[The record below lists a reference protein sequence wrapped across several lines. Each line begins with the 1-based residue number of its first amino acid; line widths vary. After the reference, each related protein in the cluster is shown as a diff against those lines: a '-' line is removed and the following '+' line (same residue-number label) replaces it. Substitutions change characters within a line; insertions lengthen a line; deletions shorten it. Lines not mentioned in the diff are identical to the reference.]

1 MRRGL
6 LIAVLAAA
14 LVACGQ
20 PADQPGGDTIT
31 DPGASAGVETDEGF
45 EPNFDDL
52 EPVNPAL
59 LAAPNAAF
67 AAIEPSE
74 VGVFPAPSVL
84 QALEPLIPPEAF
96 EEDAAISV
104 SVREDGETI
113 WADVVRENIPDDSVA
128 AGHIR
133 IEFRREPE
141 GWFPTNA
148 YRRWMCRRGDVA
160 NQWSSA
166 LCP

>member
-6 LIAVLAAA
+6 LIAVLVGA
-14 LVACGQ
+14 LAACGQ
-20 PADQPGGDTIT
+20 PQPQEGGDVIS
-31 DPGASAGVETDEGF
+31 DPAASAGVEPDDGL

-52 EPVNPAL
+52 ESVNPAL
-59 LAAPNAAF
+59 LAAPNSAF
-67 AAIEPSE
+67 AAIESSE
-74 VGVFPAPSVL
+74 VGVFPASSVL
-84 QALEPLIPPEAF
+84 EALEPLIPPEAF

>member
-20 PADQPGGDTIT
+20 PADQPGGDTIS
-31 DPGASAGVETDEGF
+31 DPASSVAIEPDDGL
-45 EPNFDDL
+45 EPNFDV

-59 LAAPNAAF
+59 LAAPSAAF

-84 QALEPLIPPEAF
+84 EALEPLIPPEAF

-104 SVREDGETI
+104 SLREEGETV

>member
-1 MRRGL
+1 MRGL
-6 LIAVLAAA
+6 IAAAMIAALAA
-14 LVACGQ
+14 CGEPRQ
-20 PADQPGGDTIT
+20 QGGGDTIS
-31 DPGASAGVETDEGF
+31 DASTAAVGEQEQAAA
-45 EPNFDDL
+45 PNFDDL

-59 LAAPNAAF
+59 LAAPHSAF
-67 AAIEPSE
+67 TAIEPSE
-74 VGVFPAPSVL
+74 VDVFAAPTVFE
-84 QALEPLIPPEAF
+84 ALEPLIPPEAF

-104 SVREDGETI
+104 SVREDGDI
-113 WADVVRENIPDDSVA
+113 VWADIVRENIPDDAVA

-148 YRRWMCRRGDVA
+148 YRRWMCRRGERA

-166 LCP
+166 QCP

>member
-1 MRRGL
+1 MMRRLIMAG
-6 LIAVLAAA
+6 LIAALA
-14 LVACGQ
+14 ACGQ
-20 PADQPGGDTIT
+20 PQQQSGDTIT
-31 DPGASAGVETDEGF
+31 ESTTHAEEADAGV

-52 EPVNPAL
+52 EPVNAAL
-59 LAAPNAAF
+59 LAAPNSTF

-74 VGVFPAPSVL
+74 VNVFPAASVQ

-133 IEFRREPE
+133 LEFRREPE

-166 LCP
+166 PCP

>member
-1 MRRGL
+1 MMRAFIVAGL
-6 LIAVLAAA
+6 AVLLA
-14 LVACGQ
+14 ACGQ
-20 PADQPGGDTIT
+20 PQQQEGGDNIS
-31 DPGASAGVETDEGF
+31 DGAPALEEAHEDAGPDLAG
-45 EPNFDDL
+45 L

-59 LAAPNAAF
+59 LAAPTSAF
-67 AAIEPSE
+67 MAIEPSE
-74 VGVFPAPSVL
+74 VEVFPDSTV
-84 QALEPLIPPEAF
+84 ALALRQLIPNEAF
-96 EEDAAISV
+96 EEDAAVSV
-104 SVREDGETI
+104 TVREDGETV
-113 WADVVRENIPDDSVA
+113 WADVVRENIPDDAVG

-166 LCP
+166 PCP

>member
-1 MRRGL
+1 MMRHLIMAG
-6 LIAVLAAA
+6 LIAALA
-14 LVACGQ
+14 ACGQ
-20 PADQPGGDTIT
+20 PQQQSGDTIT
-31 DPGASAGVETDEGF
+31 ESTTHVEEADAGV

-52 EPVNPAL
+52 EPVNAAL
-59 LAAPNAAF
+59 LAAPNSTF

-74 VGVFPAPSVL
+74 VSVFPAPTVQ

-133 IEFRREPE
+133 LEFRREPE

-166 LCP
+166 PCP

>member
-1 MRRGL
+1 MRFLVMAG
-6 LIAVLAAA
+6 LIAALAA
-14 LVACGQ
+14 CGPQ
-20 PADQPGGDTIT
+20 GGEKGGDTISEAPAPV
-31 DPGASAGVETDEGF
+31 DDAGDGAPQE
-45 EPNFDDL
+45 NFDDL
-52 EPVNPAL
+52 EPVNAAL
-59 LAAPNAAF
+59 LAAPTSAF

-74 VGVFPAPSVL
+74 VGVFAAPSVEE
-84 QALEPLIPPEAF
+84 AIAPLVPPEAF

-104 SVREDGETI
+104 SVRTEGETV

-133 IEFRREPE
+133 VEFRREPE

-148 YRRWMCRRGDVA
+148 YRRSMCRRGDLA
-160 NQWSSA
+160 NQWSSG

>member
-1 MRRGL
+1 V
-6 LIAVLAAA
+6 IAA
-14 LVACGQ
+14 LAACGQ
-20 PADQPGGDTIT
+20 PQSEHGGGDTISEST
-31 DPGASAGVETDEGF
+31 ASVEHESDAEA
-45 EPNFDDL
+45 PNFDDL
-52 EPVNPAL
+52 EPVNAAL
-59 LAAPNAAF
+59 LAAPVTAF

-74 VGVFPAPSVL
+74 VGVFPATNVWQS
-84 QALEPLIPPEAF
+84 LEPLIPPEAF

-104 SVREDGETI
+104 TVREDGETI
-113 WADVVRENIPDDSVA
+113 WADIVRENIPDDSVA

-133 IEFRREPE
+133 LEFRREPE

>member
-1 MRRGL
+1 MRILIITGL
-6 LIAVLAAA
+6 FAVLAA
-14 LVACGQ
+14 CGQ
-20 PADQPGGDTIT
+20 APEQGGDTIS
-31 DPGASAGVETDEGF
+31 DSAVHIEDEAEGVAPDF
-45 EPNFDDL
+45 SDL
-52 EPVNPAL
+52 EPVNAAL
-59 LAAPNAAF
+59 LAAPNSAF

-74 VGVFPAPSVL
+74 VQVFPAASVE
-84 QALEPLIPPEAF
+84 QALEPLVPPEAF

-104 SVREDGETI
+104 TVREDGETV

-148 YRRWMCRRGDVA
+148 YRRWMCRRGEVA

-166 LCP
+166 PCP